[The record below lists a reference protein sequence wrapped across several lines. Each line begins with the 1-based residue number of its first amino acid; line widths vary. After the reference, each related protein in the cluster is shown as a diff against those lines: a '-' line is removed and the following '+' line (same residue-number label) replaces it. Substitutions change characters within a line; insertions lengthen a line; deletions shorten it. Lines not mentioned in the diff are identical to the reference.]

1 MSSIWKK
8 YKKISNLL
16 IIKNLEVYLAENKKG
31 NKVLILYLNSF
42 PIDEDIKEEK
52 SIKIIEIIKKK
63 TEEYIIIEYDPKL
76 LNNPLIG
83 PIYTP
88 FTKEENQILSSK
100 LKYTRCLLLDDQNK
114 ETGKIGYFIKF
125 KIKNFPIKK
134 GLYINSFIDIEHEKF
149 INFKYEN
156 KNHVI
161 NLSSKRKRFFS
172 CKFDYFLIEI
182 INNDNIKDFLVY
194 DETIDCSYK
203 NKKLF
208 LSKEIIRISFED
220 KIYIKS
226 EIIDINQREIDI
238 FYDFGKFNDKIE
250 LNFNKFDPYT
260 TDIILLNLKEK
271 EYPIIDN
278 YFFKYNIIENV
289 KKQIRYSLLSPRST
303 LNIKKIKFIE
313 EKEEIQNYQILNN
326 GNISLLIYKNN
337 NIHLKIYNQ
346 NLKLENEVIFKSNFE
361 HAKHKQLNNDNFI
374 LLFINTFIIK
384 LNKENQNK
392 YDTIQIFPEEEIR
405 RKDVCQFKDF
415 LIFIFEKQYL
425 EIWKFNTS
433 ELKYVVHQKMLFNF
447 FSGYLP
453 NCDIKSV
460 CKNELIVSTSSGTL
474 FLEIN
479 KNNYLSLV
487 SRVKFQ
493 FYFCSFVYNKNYL
506 LTENGEY
513 IFDLRKKWPI
523 AYSSLKFNNSCYT
536 ENIILLSNGNLLLE
550 YEDIE
555 SQKKYLIEATIFE
568 NEIFVIQKIQLK
580 YQFQLITQ
588 LKDGTIVIIKKN
600 N

>member
-161 NLSSKRKRFFS
+161 NLSSKRKRYYS
-172 CKFDYFLIEI
+172 CKFKYFLIEI
-182 INNDNIKDFLVY
+182 INNDCIKDFFVY
-194 DETIDCSYK
+194 DEAFDCNCK
-203 NKKLF
+203 NKKNF
-208 LSKEIIRISFED
+208 LSKEVVRIIFDE
-220 KIYIKS
+220 KKYLKS
-226 EIIDINQREIDI
+226 EIFDIKKTDIDI
-238 FYDFGKFNDKIE
+238 FYDYGKFNDKIE
-250 LNFNKFDPYT
+250 LKVNKFDSNI
-260 TDIILLNLKEK
+260 TDVILLNLKEK
-271 EYPIIDN
+271 DYPMVGN
-278 YFFKYNIIENV
+278 YLFEYNIIENI
-289 KKQIRYSLLSPRST
+289 KKQIRYSLLSPPPTIS
-303 LNIKKIKFIE
+303 IKNIKFIE
-313 EKEEIQNYQILNN
+313 IKKEVHNYQILNN
-326 GNISLLIYKNN
+326 GNISLLIYKNDN
-337 NIHLKIYNQ
+337 LHLKIYNQ
-346 NLKLENEVIFKSNFE
+346 NLKLENEIIFKSNNE
-361 HAKHKQLNNDNFI
+361 HAIHKQLNNGNFI
-374 LLFINTFIIK
+374 LLLDNTFIIK
-384 LNKENQNK
+384 LNKESENK
-392 YDTIQIFPEEEIR
+392 YDTIQIFPEEVCG
-405 RKDVCQFKDF
+405 RKDVCQFQDYLVFVLKK
-415 LIFIFEKQYL
+415 LYL
-425 EIWKFNTS
+425 EIWKYNTS
-433 ELKYVVHQKMLFNF
+433 ELKYVFHQKINF
-447 FSGYLP
+447 FSNYIL
-453 NCDIKSV
+453 NCDLKLV
-460 CKNELIVSTSSGTL
+460 HPNELVVTTSCGTV

-479 KNNYLSLV
+479 KNNQISLV
-487 SRVKFQ
+487 SRVKFA
-493 FYFCSFVYNKNYL
+493 FYFCPFIYNKKYL
-506 LTENGEY
+506 LTENGNY
-513 IFDLRKKWPI
+513 IFDLRKKWLI
-523 AYSSLKFNNSCYT
+523 AYSSLKFNNDCYT
-536 ENIILLSNGNLLLE
+536 EKIILLSNGNLLLE
-550 YEDIE
+550 YEDLE
-555 SQKKYLIEATIFE
+555 KEKKYLIEATIFE
-568 NEIFVIQKIQLK
+568 NEIFVIHTIQLK

-588 LKDGTIVIIKKN
+588 LKNGTIVIIKKSH
-600 N
+600 